1 MAEFSDVSKNY
12 SDGEKQVT
20 AKVFF
25 QEIQNSLR
33 GRDKVQVKV
42 LNRFFDNLINEDLNY
57 GNIMWKMFK
66 EECLLT
72 WRWHSNHNT
81 LHG

>member
-57 GNIMWKMFK
+57 GNIM
-66 EECLLT
+66 
-72 WRWHSNHNT
+72 
-81 LHG
+81 